1 MRIIAGKKK
10 GLKLQ
15 APKGLNTRPTTDR
28 VKENLF
34 NILQRDVR
42 GRTVLD
48 LFAGTGAL
56 GIEAMS
62 RGAKKAVF
70 VERDRH
76 TYTRLCENLHK
87 VSDLGDMPTYQRDAF
102 SFLDECKEQF
112 DMVFLD
118 PPYQKGLGRKAI
130 ENLVGRNL
138 LTEGA
143 LVVLETHRDEV
154 LFSSD
159 ELVGLGL
166 ETQKETRYGST
177 AIRILQKI

>member
-10 GLKLQ
+10 GMKLQ

-70 VERDRH
+70 IEKDHH
-76 TYTRLCENLHK
+76 TYARLCENLHK
-87 VSDLGDMPTYQRDAF
+87 VADLGEMRTCRKDAF
-102 SFLDECKEQF
+102 TFLIGCKEQF

-118 PPYQKGLGRKAI
+118 PPYQMGLSRKAVQI
-130 ENLVGRNL
+130 LVDKDLL
-138 LTEGA
+138 LTGA
-143 LVVLETHRDEV
+143 LIILECHRDEEI
-154 LFSSD
+154 FSSD
-159 ELVGLGL
+159 ELVELGL
-166 ETQKETRYGST
+166 KATKLTCYGST
-177 AIRILQKI
+177 AIKILQKI

>member
-28 VKENLF
+28 VKENIF
-34 NILQRDVR
+34 NLLQRDVL

-70 VERDRH
+70 VERDRQ
-76 TYTRLCENLHK
+76 TYARLCENLHK
-87 VSDLGDMPTYQRDAF
+87 VEDLGDMPAYQRD
-102 SFLDECKEQF
+102 SFAYLRGCEESF
-112 DMVFLD
+112 DLVFLD
-118 PPYQKGLGRKAI
+118 PPYQKNLAKKAV
-130 ENLVGRNL
+130 EMMLDRDL
-138 LTEGA
+138 LREGA
-143 LVVLETHRDEV
+143 LVVIESHREEQIFSET
-154 LFSSD
+154 
-159 ELVGLGL
+159 ELTEMELAVR
-166 ETQKETRYGST
+166 KDVRYGTT